1 MPRAC
6 TVCIHPKR
14 RAIEKALVAGLS
26 IRDIAGQ
33 WKVSKSSVERHK
45 EHIPAKLTKAK
56 EAKEIAHADNL
67 LDEVRNL
74 QARALKILDV
84 SESAGD
90 LPTALKAIRE
100 ARGCL
105 ELLGRLAGELKDGIT
120 INVLSSREWIEIR
133 TVIIR
138 TLEAY
143 PDARAAVVGALRGA
157 ESRC

>member
-1 MPRAC
+1 LRHIASRFD
-6 TVCIHPKR
+6 TSTATLR
-14 RAIEKALVAGLS
+14 RHA
-26 IRDIAGQ
+26 
-33 WKVSKSSVERHK
+33 

-56 EAKEIAHADNL
+56 EAKEIARADTL
-67 LDEVRNL
+67 LDEVKSL

-84 SESAGD
+84 SEGTGD

-133 TVIIR
+133 TIIIR

-143 PDARAAVVGALRGA
+143 PEARAAVVGALRGA
-157 ESRC
+157 EQRC